1 MNTKLNTMNLNLT
14 RKLTGYSRERDD
26 TKKLLLLSGIK
37 KESDTFKKETDL
49 CITKELTILQKKL
62 GL

>member
-49 CITKELTILQKKL
+49 CITKELKVLQKKL

>member
-14 RKLTGYSRERDD
+14 RKLTSYSRERDD

-37 KESDTFKKETDL
+37 KESDIFKKETDL